1 MKKQNLIKKI
11 IIMLI
16 TTLIFTT
23 QTIKADEI
31 DLDPHIKKLSI
42 LTEKLNH
49 IIECI
54 NKELKET
61 KDFQIKQWEKGKK
74 QNVKNLKIVQNK
86 LTGFF
91 SDFPSNQQEDK

>member
-1 MKKQNLIKKI
+1 MKKI

-16 TTLIFTT
+16 TALIFST
-23 QTIKADEI
+23 QTIRADEI
-31 DLDPHIKKLSI
+31 DLDTHIKKLSI

-61 KDFQIKQWEKGKK
+61 KEFQITQWEKGKN
-74 QNVKNLKIVQNK
+74 QNVRNLKIVQHK

>member
-1 MKKQNLIKKI
+1 MKKI

-16 TTLIFTT
+16 TALIFST
-23 QTIKADEI
+23 QTIRADEI

-42 LTEKLNH
+42 LTEKLNY

-61 KDFQIKQWEKGKK
+61 KEFQITQWEKGKN
-74 QNVKNLKIVQNK
+74 QNVRNLKIVQHK

-91 SDFPSNQQEDK
+91 SDFPSNKQEDK

>member
-1 MKKQNLIKKI
+1 
-11 IIMLI
+11 MLI
-16 TTLIFTT
+16 AALIFST
-23 QTIKADEI
+23 QTIRADEI

-61 KDFQIKQWEKGKK
+61 KEFQITQWEKGKN
-74 QNVKNLKIVQNK
+74 QNVRNLKIVQHK

>member
-1 MKKQNLIKKI
+1 MKKTIVIL
-11 IIMLI
+11 M
-16 TTLIFTT
+16 TALIFIT
-23 QTIKADEI
+23 QPIKAEEI
-31 DLDPHIKKLSI
+31 NLDPHIKKLSI

-61 KDFQIKQWEKGKK
+61 KEFQITEWEKAKN
-74 QNVKNLKIVQNK
+74 QNIKSLKIVQHK

-91 SDFPSNQQEDK
+91 SDFPTSKQEDK

>member
-1 MKKQNLIKKI
+1 
-11 IIMLI
+11 MLI
-16 TTLIFTT
+16 AALIFST
-23 QTIKADEI
+23 QTIRADEI

-42 LTEKLNH
+42 LTKKLNH

-61 KDFQIKQWEKGKK
+61 KEFQITQWEKGKN
-74 QNVKNLKIVQNK
+74 QNVRNLKIVQHK

>member
-1 MKKQNLIKKI
+1 
-11 IIMLI
+11 MLI
-16 TTLIFTT
+16 TALIFST
-23 QTIKADEI
+23 QTIRADEI

-61 KDFQIKQWEKGKK
+61 KEFQITQWEKGKN
-74 QNVKNLKIVQNK
+74 QNVRNLKIVQHK

>member
-1 MKKQNLIKKI
+1 MKKI

-16 TTLIFTT
+16 TALIFST
-23 QTIKADEI
+23 QTIRADEI

-61 KDFQIKQWEKGKK
+61 KEFQITQWEKGKN
-74 QNVKNLKIVQNK
+74 QNVRNLKIVQHK

-91 SDFPSNQQEDK
+91 SDFPSNKQEDK

>member
-1 MKKQNLIKKI
+1 MKKI

-16 TTLIFTT
+16 AVLIFST
-23 QTIKADEI
+23 QTIRADEI

-61 KDFQIKQWEKGKK
+61 KEFQITQWEKGKN
-74 QNVKNLKIVQNK
+74 QNVRNLKIVQHK

>member
-1 MKKQNLIKKI
+1 MKKI

-16 TTLIFTT
+16 TALIFST
-23 QTIKADEI
+23 QTIRADEI
-31 DLDPHIKKLSI
+31 DLDPHLKKLSI
-42 LTEKLNH
+42 LTEKLNY

-54 NKELKET
+54 NKEFKET
-61 KDFQIKQWEKGKK
+61 KEFQITQWEKGKN
-74 QNVKNLKIVQNK
+74 QNVRNLKIVQHK

>member
-1 MKKQNLIKKI
+1 MKKI

-16 TTLIFTT
+16 AALIFST
-23 QTIKADEI
+23 QTIRADEI

-61 KDFQIKQWEKGKK
+61 KEFQITQWEKGKN
-74 QNVKNLKIVQNK
+74 QNVRNLKIVQHK

>member
-1 MKKQNLIKKI
+1 
-11 IIMLI
+11 MLI
-16 TTLIFTT
+16 TALIFST
-23 QTIKADEI
+23 QTIRADEI

-61 KDFQIKQWEKGKK
+61 KEFQITQWEKGKN
-74 QNVKNLKIVQNK
+74 QNVRNLKIVQHK

-91 SDFPSNQQEDK
+91 SDFPSNKQEDK

>member
-1 MKKQNLIKKI
+1 
-11 IIMLI
+11 MLI
-16 TTLIFTT
+16 TALIFST
-23 QTIKADEI
+23 QTIRADEI

-42 LTEKLNH
+42 LTEKLNY

-61 KDFQIKQWEKGKK
+61 KEFQITQWEKGKN
-74 QNVKNLKIVQNK
+74 QNVRNLKIVQHK

-91 SDFPSNQQEDK
+91 SDFPSNKQEDK

>member
-1 MKKQNLIKKI
+1 MKKI

-16 TTLIFTT
+16 TALIFST
-23 QTIKADEI
+23 QTIRADEI
-31 DLDPHIKKLSI
+31 DLDTHIKKLSI

-49 IIECI
+49 VIECI

-61 KDFQIKQWEKGKK
+61 KEFQITQWEKGVN
-74 QNVKNLKIVQNK
+74 QNVRNLKIVQNK

-91 SDFPSNQQEDK
+91 SDFPSNHQENK

>member
-1 MKKQNLIKKI
+1 
-11 IIMLI
+11 MLI
-16 TTLIFTT
+16 TALIFST
-23 QTIKADEI
+23 QTIRADEI

-42 LTEKLNH
+42 LTEKFNY

-61 KDFQIKQWEKGKK
+61 KEFQITQWEKGKN
-74 QNVKNLKIVQNK
+74 QNVRNLKIVQHK

>member
-1 MKKQNLIKKI
+1 MKKI

-23 QTIKADEI
+23 QTIKADETN
-31 DLDPHIKKLSI
+31 LDPHVKKLSI
-42 LTEKLNH
+42 LTKKFNH

-54 NKELKET
+54 NEELKET
-61 KDFQIKQWEKGKK
+61 KEFQIKQWQKGKN
-74 QNVKNLKIVQNK
+74 QNVKNLKIVQHK

-91 SDFPSNQQEDK
+91 SDFPSNKQEDK

>member
-1 MKKQNLIKKI
+1 MKKI

-16 TTLIFTT
+16 AALIFST
-23 QTIKADEI
+23 QTIRADEI

-42 LTEKLNH
+42 LTKKLNH

-61 KDFQIKQWEKGKK
+61 KEFQITQWEKGKN
-74 QNVKNLKIVQNK
+74 QNVRNLKIVQHK

>member
-1 MKKQNLIKKI
+1 MKKI

-16 TTLIFTT
+16 AALIFST
-23 QTIKADEI
+23 QTIRADEI

-61 KDFQIKQWEKGKK
+61 KEFQITQWEKGKN
-74 QNVKNLKIVQNK
+74 QNVRNLKIVQHK

-91 SDFPSNQQEDK
+91 SDFPSNKQEDK

>member
-1 MKKQNLIKKI
+1 MKKI

-16 TTLIFTT
+16 TALIFST
-23 QTIKADEI
+23 QTIRADEI

-61 KDFQIKQWEKGKK
+61 KEFQITQWEKGK
-74 QNVKNLKIVQNK
+74 NTCAL
-86 LTGFF
+86 LT
-91 SDFPSNQQEDK
+91 

>member
-1 MKKQNLIKKI
+1 MKKI

-16 TTLIFTT
+16 TALIFST
-23 QTIKADEI
+23 QTIRADEI

-61 KDFQIKQWEKGKK
+61 KEFQITQWEKGKN
-74 QNVKNLKIVQNK
+74 QNVRNLKIVQHK

>member
-1 MKKQNLIKKI
+1 MKKI

-16 TTLIFTT
+16 TALIFST
-23 QTIKADEI
+23 QTIRADEI

-61 KDFQIKQWEKGKK
+61 KEFQITQWEKGKN
-74 QNVKNLKIVQNK
+74 QNVRNLKIVQHK

-91 SDFPSNQQEDK
+91 SDFPSNKQENK

>member
-1 MKKQNLIKKI
+1 MKKI

-16 TTLIFTT
+16 TALIFST
-23 QTIKADEI
+23 QTIRADEI

-42 LTEKLNH
+42 LTKKLNH

-61 KDFQIKQWEKGKK
+61 KEFQITQWEKGKN
-74 QNVKNLKIVQNK
+74 QNVRNLKIVQHK